1 MRTLTSPAP
10 ATAPTRRRTARGP
23 ACEEPPRLWGEPA
36 PARPAPEPVA
46 AVAAP
51 AEATPAADVAT
62 LEDLISGAWEGLS
75 AAGAIACPVC
85 TGPMTPRWSAGAGVV
100 GGRCG
105 DCGTTL
111 Q

>member
-1 MRTLTSPAP
+1 MRTLTSPASTTP
-10 ATAPTRRRTARGP
+10 SRRRAPRGP
-23 ACEEPPRLWGEPA
+23 ACEEPPRLWGDPA

-46 AVAAP
+46 AP
-51 AEATPAADVAT
+51 ADLTPAAGVAT

-75 AAGAIACPVC
+75 AAGPVACPVC
-85 TGPMTPRWSAGAGVV
+85 TGSMTPRWSAGAGVV

-111 Q
+111 R